1 MVETAMA
8 LEISGAPINPESYP
22 QLRRKYFFFGA
33 FCAIL
38 FILLFSFDIHADEW
52 LENRMKAAEQGDA
65 TAQFHLG
72 LIYDLGDGV
81 QEDNATAMHWYQK
94 AAEQGEVR
102 AQVNL
107 GSMYERGDG
116 VLKDDIAAFNWYQ
129 KAAKLGFAMAQYNVG
144 VMYDFGRGVPENE
157 VMAVHWY
164 QKSAKQGDF
173 FAQWNLAVKLY
184 NGEGIAED
192 KVRAYAWINIAAE
205 RSNNS
210 EIIDVKEIIASSMTP
225 AEIAAAENLSI
236 ELSKTS
242 DRKAE

>member
-8 LEISGAPINPESYP
+8 LDISGAPINPESYH

-33 FCAIL
+33 FCAVL
-38 FILLFSFDIHADEW
+38 FILLFSFDIHADDW
-52 LENRMKAAEQGDA
+52 LKNKMKEAEQGDA
-65 TAQFHLG
+65 GAQFHVG
-72 LIYDLGDGV
+72 LAYDLGDGV
-81 QEDNATAMHWYQK
+81 PEDNATAMHWYQK

-116 VLKDDIAAFNWYQ
+116 ILKDDMAAFNWYQ
-129 KAAKLGFAMAQYNVG
+129 KAAELGFAMAQYNVG
-144 VMYDFGRGVPENE
+144 LMYDFGRGVPEDKA
-157 VMAVHWY
+157 MAVHWY
-164 QKSAKQGDF
+164 QQSAKQGDF

-184 NGEGIAED
+184 NGEGVAED
-192 KVRAYAWINIAAE
+192 KVRAYAWIIVAAE

-210 EIIDVKEIIASSMTP
+210 EIIDVKEIMANTLTQ

-242 DRKAE
+242 DRIAE